1 MEALPPLNAEMILV
15 MIVMLVAIGLFISDV
30 FRVDVTALLIMTFL
44 GLASALPWFD
54 HLPGRDILFAGLASS
69 AVVSIIAIMIM
80 GRGLDKAGVMDQIA
94 WSILRYGGRTET
106 RVIAASST
114 VVAGLSSFMQNIG
127 AAALFI
133 PVISRISDKTGLS
146 LSRLL
151 MPMGFCA
158 ILGGTMTMVASSPLI
173 MLNDLIES
181 TNESLSPDGHIATFD
196 LFDVTPVGLALV
208 ACGLVYFLTLGRS
221 LLPAHQ
227 KDTVVRGA
235 GTVRYMRKLHGVD
248 AAVREVQVPADSP
261 LVGRDIRSLQNEFEV
276 RVVATKYPDK
286 VLVSP
291 RVSVEIAA
299 PASLAV
305 IAQPQNLRRF
315 VTAGKL
321 RLLPKLKEF
330 RYLLARSIA
339 GIAELVIPPESGLI
353 GHSVRELNIR
363 RVYGISLLS
372 IVRQGKPILS
382 HFYDVP
388 FEAGD
393 TLVVHTAWSDL
404 ALLENNRNFVVVTSN
419 YPREPHYP
427 HKIVLALAFFAIA
440 IGLVIFSNLY
450 LPVAL
455 MVGAIGMI
463 VSGVLTIDEAYGSV
477 SWQTVFL
484 LAGLLPL
491 GHAVATTG
499 VADYIAQFLVLLA
512 GEPPAWVL
520 QIIMALLATAF
531 TLVMSNVGATVI
543 LVPVA
548 ISTAIACGADPAVFA
563 LTVALAASNSFILP
577 THPVNALVM
586 GPGSYRVRD
595 FIRVGGLMTLLFLL
609 VEITVLNLMF

>member
-1 MEALPPLNAEMILV
+1 MEALPPINAEMILV
-15 MIVMLVAIGLFISDV
+15 MAVMLVAIGLFIFEV
-30 FRVDVTALLIMTFL
+30 WRVDVTALVIMTFL
-44 GLASALPWFD
+44 GLASTLPWFD

-80 GRGLDKAGVMDQIA
+80 GRGLDKAGVMDRIA
-94 WSILRYGGRTET
+94 WSILRYGGRTEP
-106 RVIAASST
+106 RVIAASSA

-133 PVISRISDKTGLS
+133 PVISRISDKTGLA

-181 TNESLSPDGHIATFD
+181 ANETLLPDTHIATFN
-196 LFDVTPVGLALV
+196 LFDVTPVGIALV
-208 ACGLVYFLTLGRS
+208 ACGLAYFLTLGKR
-221 LLPAHQ
+221 LLPARARES
-227 KDTVVRGA
+227 VVRGA

-261 LVGRDIRSLQNEFEV
+261 FVDRDIRSLQEEYEV
-276 RVVATKYPDK
+276 RVVATKYADK
-286 VLVSP
+286 VLISP
-291 RVSVEIAA
+291 RVSVTIAA
-299 PASLAV
+299 PASLAI

-339 GIAELVIPPESGLI
+339 GIAELVIPPESGII
-353 GHSVRELNIR
+353 GQSVRELNIR
-363 RVYGISLLS
+363 RTFGISLLS

-382 HFYDVP
+382 HFYDEP

-393 TLVVHTAWSDL
+393 TLIAHTAWADL
-404 ALLENNRNFVVVTSN
+404 ARLEDDRNFVVVTSN

-427 HKIVLALAFFAIA
+427 HKMFLALLFFAVA

-455 MVGAIGMI
+455 MVGAVGMI
-463 VSGVLTIDEAYGSV
+463 VSGVLTIDEAYSAV

-499 VADYIAQFLVLLA
+499 VADYIAQSLVILA
-512 GEPPAWVL
+512 GQPPPWVL
-520 QIIMALLATAF
+520 QVIMALLATAF

-548 ISTAIACGADPAVFA
+548 ISTAIATGADPAVFA
-563 LTVALAASNSFILP
+563 LTVALATSNSFILP
-577 THPVNALVM
+577 THQVNALVM
-586 GPGSYRVRD
+586 GPGNYRVRD
-595 FIRVGGLMTLLFLL
+595 FLRVGGVMTLLFLF
-609 VEITVLNLMF
+609 VVIVMLNLIF